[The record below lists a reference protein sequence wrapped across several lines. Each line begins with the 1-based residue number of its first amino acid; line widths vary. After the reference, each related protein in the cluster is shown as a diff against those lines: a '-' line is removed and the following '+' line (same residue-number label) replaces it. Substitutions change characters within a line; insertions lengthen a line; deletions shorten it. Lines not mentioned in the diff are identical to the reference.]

1 MSHAL
6 ARLAIE
12 RKIFAWAASYPVKVY
27 YGTEKGDAKLETYL
41 RCHLMPAT
49 TTSPYLHNDGTHF
62 TGLYQV
68 TISCNPATP
77 QNVPDAIVSALTDL
91 FPVNSELEADGFSGI
106 IQTPVDRGPTIVDD
120 NRYNVPVTI
129 PYRGEVSIQEE

>member
-6 ARLAIE
+6 ARDAIE
-12 RKIFAWAASYPVKVY
+12 RKIFAWAATYPAQVY
-27 YGTEKGDAKLETYL
+27 YGTEKADAKIPVYM

-62 TGLYQV
+62 SGLYQV
-68 TISCNPATP
+68 TISCDPSTKNPI
-77 QNVPDAIVSALTDL
+77 PDGLVQALTDL
-91 FPVNSELEADGFSGI
+91 FPVNSELESGGFSGI
-106 IQTPVDRGPTIVDD
+106 IPTPVDRGPTIVDD

-129 PYRGEVSIQEE
+129 PYRGEVSI